1 MVDTSLNLN
10 LNPRQEHDRNPDY
23 DHQRSWIN
31 PKGIWTWDVAPE
43 IKKTVKKEEEGALI
57 EELNRMNTEN
67 KELTKT
73 LASVC
78 ERYKVLR
85 GHLMDL
91 MQRDSDEHA
100 AVWRS
105 KKRKAAELGDNSDG
119 VYGQNEIISPCSD
132 ASYSPK
138 RPNVIK
144 TNISRISVKT
154 DPSDISLVVRDGYQ
168 WRKYGQKVTRD
179 NPSPRAYY
187 KCSYAPS
194 CPVKKKVQRS
204 VHDPSILV
212 ATYEGEHNH
221 SHPCQSEVSMG
232 LNQGCTVI
240 PAAAPIYIQNS
251 TADLHHHHH
260 QQQQQQHHHQSAN
273 SNSSSSRQAE
283 LMGSGTAKKSCPQ
296 AAAAIDAP
304 ALQEML
310 VEQMANSLT
319 RNQSF
324 TSALAAAISNKI
336 LDLDL

>member
-1 MVDTSLNLN
+1 MLLV
-10 LNPRQEHDRNPDY
+10 Q
-23 DHQRSWIN
+23 
-31 PKGIWTWDVAPE
+31 
-43 IKKTVKKEEEGALI
+43 EEGALI

-67 KELTKT
+67 KKLTET
-73 LASVC
+73 LTSVC
-78 ERYKVLR
+78 ESYKVLR
-85 GHLMDL
+85 GQLMDL

-119 VYGQNEIISPCSD
+119 VCGKNEIISPCSD

-232 LNQGCTVI
+232 VLNQGCTVI

-260 QQQQQQHHHQSAN
+260 QQQHHHHQSAN

-283 LMGSGTAKKSCPQ
+283 LMCSGTAKKSCLQ

-319 RNQSF
+319 KNHSF